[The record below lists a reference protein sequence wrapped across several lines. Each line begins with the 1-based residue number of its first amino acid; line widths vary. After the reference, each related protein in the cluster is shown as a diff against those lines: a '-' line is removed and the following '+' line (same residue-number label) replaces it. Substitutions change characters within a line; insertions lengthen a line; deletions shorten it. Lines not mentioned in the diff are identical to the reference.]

1 MHDRVTE
8 SLSNRDVPSFIEA
21 RPPLITNPFMR
32 PRPEKGRNLM
42 DLFEEESEFE
52 ESDLVQ
58 VYLRVKPCNKPN
70 NLYDVRSDRC
80 LVTSLDTTTA
90 GHGRRTQHN
99 VSKMYT
105 FSHIFGPD
113 TDQGEIFEH
122 VVKDNLKKLLEGR
135 SFTLLTYGASGSGKT
150 FTLMG
155 TVLSPGLVPRSLE
168 YVFKI
173 INAAQYPVYKPAEGG
188 GDKLNVSQQV
198 YELQWV
204 KKLRKVSIAPL
215 KDKYRRMSTQLSSN
229 MTISNLDI
237 TNDSNYFVWVS
248 FIEIYNEKIYD
259 LLTISERRNTSNL
272 AIREDSNGNVYV
284 KGATQAFVRSG
295 EEAYDVMVAGKLN
308 LQVAAT
314 GVHAESSRSHC
325 IFTITLLKET
335 DGSCVSS
342 SVRLC
347 DLAGCE
353 RARRTRNTGTRMQE
367 SRAINSSL
375 HVLERCLHMLRRKQN
390 CSRALLVPYRESK
403 LTRLLGTGL
412 SGSRGEAVS
421 MVVTLNPAIEYAQ
434 ENKHVLQLAAVAKDI
449 QMNNTTYEYPS
460 SLEDTRDTSTYNYD
474 EEIMRLRAE
483 NERLHFESIHAKRL
497 YEEQLASMEA
507 SLMENADTTRE
518 LVNKAREA
526 TTQFYVAEI
535 NRLKEKMEKLT
546 EEYECQLSKLRSEL
560 TSPVD
565 CKDTRLAREIAILQE
580 EVNAERLAR
589 KRAEAEA
596 EHLRACL
603 AERDENEEKERT
615 GSDLSDT
622 NSEEEVDDNIN
633 ESLEPTFHKDEI
645 NRSRLVRQSIMN
657 ESCADSSDNS
667 DVLEIS
673 SDTIKEHSFNDCA
686 FAVSEHIIST
696 CKKICGDKT
705 FDANQTSQ
713 NSFEESELVKT
724 YNNESCYDD
733 QVVEVEPN
741 LGEKS
746 GEEEQRDVQ
755 NQTSQ
760 NSFEESELVK
770 TYNNESCYDDQ
781 VVEVEPNLGEKSGEE
796 EQRDVQRSVSDSFCN
811 EPIAVLGN
819 RPDDILCNSREE
831 VINDINTKEIGEK
844 RQTFVKNDVNSLNFV
859 PDNSNTSLATF
870 EQLEIA
876 TMDSGQTAASYE
888 FNTVNN
894 GNKNRHFFDD
904 NNGQTQNNVTNEG
917 KKLYFENIQE
927 IIETD
932 VNKQQDDYRSPSIV
946 KDEVPTDYQPSMI
959 KKLLAKSLKTC
970 RDAPGPQP
978 IQKINNSRASD
989 GSVDIFECFDS
1000 PSQDLEE
1007 KITDVE
1013 TVGKS
1018 IACID
1023 IVEEKEMCVDNF
1035 DTLTTIKKSEAE
1047 ELFKV
1052 PIVVRKSAKVI
1063 DDDQKVKNVIE
1074 KTAKDLDVT
1083 IPNSEI
1089 SQQNMTA
1096 NNTLEQ
1102 FENIYKDVTIPR
1114 VTEFENLVSDS
1125 HETIDDDIK
1134 QPSAIKYNLRKKSQ
1148 MKLKNEEL
1156 RDLKEDNKGVDEVL
1170 LQSESKCAS
1179 KSRTSKRNLRLRR
1192 RNNVTSE
1199 ECNSNGEDQLKDI
1212 VNLQS
1217 EFCDVTMGKPAPEK
1231 VVTDIKSPEK
1241 PQDENMPPNVELQSI
1256 SKSRRKLF
1264 TPRADPLEE
1273 NISQGGDSSERVRV
1287 PRPSYHRPRARR
1299 KL

>member
-188 GDKLNVSQQV
+188 GEKLNVSQQV

-229 MTISNLDI
+229 MAISNLDI

-335 DGSCVSS
+335 
-342 SVRLC
+342 
-347 DLAGCE
+347 E
-353 RARRTRNTGTRMQE
+353 
-367 SRAINSSL
+367 
-375 HVLERCLHMLRRKQN
+375 
-390 CSRALLVPYRESK
+390 
-403 LTRLLGTGL
+403 
-412 SGSRGEAVS
+412 
-421 MVVTLNPAIEYAQ
+421 
-434 ENKHVLQLAAVAKDI
+434 
-449 QMNNTTYEYPS
+449 MNNTTYEYPS

-518 LVNKAREA
+518 L
-526 TTQFYVAEI
+526 
-535 NRLKEKMEKLT
+535 MEKLT

-565 CKDTRLAREIAILQE
+565 CKE

-705 FDANQTSQ
+705 FDA
-713 NSFEESELVKT
+713 
-724 YNNESCYDD
+724 
-733 QVVEVEPN
+733 
-741 LGEKS
+741 
-746 GEEEQRDVQ
+746 

-932 VNKQQDDYRSPSIV
+932 VNKEQDDYRSPSIV

-1013 TVGKS
+1013 TVCKS

-1035 DTLTTIKKSEAE
+1035 DTLTTVKKSEAE

-1063 DDDQKVKNVIE
+1063 DYDQEVKDVIE

-1083 IPNSEI
+1083 IPNCEI

-1156 RDLKEDNKGVDEVL
+1156 RDLKVDDKGVDEVL

-1256 SKSRRKLF
+1256 SKSVTRSRRKLF

-1273 NISQGGDSSERVRV
+1273 NISQGGGSSERVRV